1 MRAATA
7 DDAAVFR
14 LNDQQALVATTDFF
28 MPIVDDP
35 RDFGRIAATNAIS
48 DVYAMGATPILALA
62 ILGMPINTLPLEV
75 ANMTS
80 SVTTPALYAIGTTT
94 TCDGV
99 TFVAVSGQLTDTA
112 TMRSLSPLRVTY
124 IRYTTPEAVTLV
136 SQSDPTKTVTM
147 SGYSHRVDEY
157 YRYVWNRG
165 VDWTWTF
172 TSPDG
177 TIVGWQDG
185 RSRISADGTLVGTPY
200 MQGNCSIPV

>member
-1 MRAATA
+1 MRHTLAASVAAVVALVCFVPAPAQAATA
-7 DDAAVFR
+7 PP
-14 LNDQQALVATTDFF
+14 LV
-28 MPIVDDP
+28 PP
-35 RDFGRIAATNAIS
+35 
-48 DVYAMGATPILALA
+48 YE
-62 ILGMPINTLPLEV
+62 LG
-75 ANMTS
+75 
-80 SVTTPALYAIGTTT
+80 VTTRSAIGTTT

-172 TSPDG
+172 TSLDG
-177 TIVGWQDG
+177 TIGGWQDG

>member
-1 MRAATA
+1 MRHTLAASVAAVVALVCFVPAPAQAATA
-7 DDAAVFR
+7 PPPV
-14 LNDQQALVATTDFF
+14 
-28 MPIVDDP
+28 PP
-35 RDFGRIAATNAIS
+35 
-48 DVYAMGATPILALA
+48 YE
-62 ILGMPINTLPLEV
+62 LG
-75 ANMTS
+75 
-80 SVTTPALYAIGTTT
+80 VTTRSAIGTTT